1 MLKQIKSKKIVSQIF
16 SFFIDHGISGPL
28 LTHLWILPMAL
39 ALMQV
44 KAGFDT
50 RIFNYILGF
59 LSKDGMTSIIYN
71 KYGKTFIE
79 IIALSVS

>member
-1 MLKQIKSKKIVSQIF
+1 
-16 SFFIDHGISGPL
+16 
-28 LTHLWILPMAL
+28 MAL

-44 KAGFDT
+44 KAVFDT